1 MQCRD
6 NLAHLILAG
15 VVVLSLTPLMGVV
28 DAQAQIAFSS
38 EREGTGK
45 ST

>member
-15 VVVLSLTPLMGVV
+15 VVVLVLTPLMVVV
-28 DAQAQIAFSS
+28 DVQGQIAFIVS
-38 EREGTGK
+38 
-45 ST
+45 